1 MATTDGLTALANH
14 RAFQNGYDVMLDRAK
29 RTGTPLCLL
38 MGDLD
43 HFKNINDSFGHP
55 FGDHVLQ
62 KVAAVLADTVR
73 TVDIAARYGGEEFAL
88 LLENCDGEGGHM
100 LAERIREKIQHLD
113 LIHEDQ
119 PVVVT
124 ISTGIA
130 VFPENGNE
138 KPLLIERA
146 DRALYQAKREGRN
159 QTVVWSAKI
168 G

>member
-1 MATTDGLTALANH
+1 MATTDGLTGLANH

-88 LLENCDGEGGHM
+88 LLENCDAEGGHM

-113 LIHEDQ
+113 LINEDQ

-130 VFPENGNE
+130 VFPENGTE
-138 KPLLIERA
+138 KPLLVERA

>member
-1 MATTDGLTALANH
+1 
-14 RAFQNGYDVMLDRAK
+14 
-29 RTGTPLCLL
+29 
-38 MGDLD
+38 
-43 HFKNINDSFGHP
+43 
-55 FGDHVLQ
+55 
-62 KVAAVLADTVR
+62 
-73 TVDIAARYGGEEFAL
+73 
-88 LLENCDGEGGHM
+88 M

-119 PVVVT
+119 PVILT

-130 VFPENGNE
+130 VFPENGTE